1 VTKATRALF
10 IALLVAASS
19 VMIHVAVITRDSFA
33 EWAALTMLV
42 AIPLADQLFSLHVRA
57 WLTLGAAALALSWL
71 SFVSGAEV
79 ILYVPS
85 VVIPAL
91 LAWFFGRTLVADRT
105 PLVEQIA
112 KAARDVVP
120 DRLVRYSRNL
130 TQMWTLVFVTMSA
143 TALLLALSGR
153 RELWSIVTNFGNY
166 AFVGAVVLAEYAYRR
181 WRFRDYPHPGLVE
194 YLRIVVHANPRRL
207 S

>member
-1 VTKATRALF
+1 VTKATRALS

-19 VMIHVAVITRDSFA
+19 VMIHVAVISRDSFA
-33 EWAALTMLV
+33 EWIALTLLV
-42 AIPLADQLFSLHVRA
+42 AIPLADQLLSMRPRA
-57 WLTLGAAALALSWL
+57 WLTLGVAALALSWL
-71 SFVSGAEV
+71 AFQSGAEL

-91 LAWFFGRTLVADRT
+91 LAWFFGRTLTANRT

-112 KAARDVVP
+112 KAARDAVP

-130 TQMWTLVFVTMSA
+130 TQMWTLVFIAMSV
-143 TALLLALSGR
+143 TALLLALSGK
-153 RELWSIVTNFGNY
+153 RELWSVITNFGNY
-166 AFVGAVVLAEYAYRR
+166 AFVAAVVLGEYAYRR
-181 WRFRDYPHPGLVE
+181 WRFREYSHPGFLE
-194 YLRIVVHANPRRL
+194 YLRIVVHANPRRM